1 MADENGTNSLEYG
14 TPCFEKYTKVRCIG
28 AGTYGRVYEA
38 KDRVSG
44 DVVALKKI
52 KTLNES
58 EGVPVTTL
66 REIVALKSLRHPN
79 LVGMKGIVVSK
90 QKDEDD
96 EDEDD
101 PKGGGSTSQ
110 DTRSDYANG
119 SIFLVLE
126 FVAHDLT
133 GLLQSNHSFS
143 DLAIKY
149 IMRQLLE
156 GLQYMHDRDVLH
168 RDIKTSNILL
178 TPAYVVKLADYG
190 LARTLRSNSKL
201 TNKVVTLWY
210 RAPELLLGSTDYDA
224 SVDMWSVGCVFA
236 ELFLGRPLFAAKTEA
251 EQMVK
256 ITDVCGTLFDDV
268 NGISHLPH
276 YDKFL
281 GSDKARA
288 SDLRRMMYRKAM
300 ERNVTLPHGFIEL
313 LDKLL
318 QIDPKR
324 RFNPAQ
330 ALNSDYFKVHH
341 PQLVPGGDA
350 PTMLPPITEANCHE
364 MAARKLKK
372 EGSQAVI
379 NGADLNKKKL
389 HDKANAVLSVVE
401 HTKKR
406 PPSKPLYVTD

>member
-1 MADENGTNSLEYG
+1 MADDKGTNSLEYG

-44 DVVALKKI
+44 EVVALKKI

-201 TNKVVTLWY
+201 TNKVLPVPS
-210 RAPELLLGSTDYDA
+210 RRGIVQNERS
-224 SVDMWSVGCVFA
+224 CVFA

-341 PQLVPGGDA
+341 PQLVPGDA